1 MKKILTLLC
10 AVALLFTLSAVSANA
25 AERSAVVQIT
35 AEDQTCKPG
44 ESFKTA
50 IRLKDNSGVASM
62 KLYIEYDRSC
72 LSYESA
78 SFCGGFL
85 TKKGV
90 SLAQAVTIDG
100 KDYVVLNW
108 VCTSEEVADS
118 TFATL
123 RFKAKDRPTKEEA
136 TLTLQTD
143 VDNVFDAELENVPY
157 TLSNGKIT
165 LISAAIGVETAEQAD
180 GLRFQI
186 KNLGLPEEQRVRVVI
201 AFADEKGRQCG
212 FAVSK
217 SVAAKNLDTLQLI
230 GANRKADDAW
240 KLFVLDADSLAP
252 LCESISSS

>member
-1 MKKILTLLC
+1 MKKTLVLLC
-10 AVALLFTLSAVSANA
+10 ALLLAAAAAILPARAADTAMQIKIADQRCAAGSSVDVAVTLENNPGIASLKLIVFY
-25 AERSAVVQIT
+25 E
-35 AEDQTCKPG
+35 ED
-44 ESFKTA
+44 
-50 IRLKDNSGVASM
+50 
-62 KLYIEYDRSC
+62 C
-72 LSYESA
+72 LTYESA
-78 SFCGGFL
+78 AFCGDFA
-85 TKKGV
+85 KKAGV
-90 SLAQAVTIDG
+90 SLAQKTTVNG
-100 KDYVVLNW
+100 KSCVILNW
-108 VCTSEEVADS
+108 VCTSEKVADS

-143 VDNVFDAELENVPY
+143 ADNVFDAELKNVPY

-165 LISAAIGVETAEQAD
+165 LISAAIGVETTEQAD

-201 AFADEKGRQCG
+201 AFSDANGRQSG
-212 FAVSK
+212 FAVSE
-217 SVAAKNLDTLQLI
+217 SVAAENLDALQLI